1 VSSIGKPPA
10 AGERGLVANPT
21 RQDKFLSLLDEHR
34 TILFKVVNSYG
45 RTPADREDLVQEM
58 TAQLWRSFERYDDRY
73 PFSTWMYRVALNVAI
88 SFYRRES
95 RRERHIVAAEDSVL
109 ESAAERS
116 ESSAADPDLRLLQR
130 FLERLGELDRAL
142 MLLYLD
148 GNRHHAIAEILGIS
162 ETNVG
167 TKIGRLKQRLR
178 NELAGT
184 T

>member
-1 VSSIGKPPA
+1 
-10 AGERGLVANPT
+10 
-21 RQDKFLSLLDEHR
+21 
-34 TILFKVVNSYG
+34 
-45 RTPADREDLVQEM
+45 
-58 TAQLWRSFERYDDRY
+58 
-73 PFSTWMYRVALNVAI
+73 
-88 SFYRRES
+88 
-95 RRERHIVAAEDSVL
+95 
-109 ESAAERS
+109 
-116 ESSAADPDLRLLQR
+116 
-130 FLERLGELDRAL
+130 

>member
-1 VSSIGKPPA
+1 MT
-10 AGERGLVANPT
+10 NPT

-34 TILFKVVNSYG
+34 KILFKVANSYA
-45 RTPADREDLVQEM
+45 RIPADREDLVQEM
-58 TAQLWRSFERYDDRY
+58 TAQLWRSFHRYDDRY

-88 SFYRRES
+88 SFYRRETQ
-95 RRERHIVAAEDSVL
+95 RLRHIVVAEDSVL

-116 ESSAADPDLRLLQR
+116 ESSEADADLRLLHR

-148 GNRHHAIAEILGIS
+148 GHRHDAIADVLGIS

-178 NELAGT
+178 NELERT